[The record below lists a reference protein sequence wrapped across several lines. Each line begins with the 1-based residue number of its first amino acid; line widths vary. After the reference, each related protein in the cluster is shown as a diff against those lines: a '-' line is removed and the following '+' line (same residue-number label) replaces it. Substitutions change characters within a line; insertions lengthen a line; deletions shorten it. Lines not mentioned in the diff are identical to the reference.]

1 MSAADPRELQAVLG
15 GARAPATL
23 TREDR
28 VQLLARA
35 ARLLIASGTVEG
47 VFTGHGMLAWLQE
60 GGSLTRD
67 YWRTAGV
74 QGSTATESVLWRR
87 ALREERQG
95 VDAVGTIAPSPSKG
109 ERRK

>member
-1 MSAADPRELQAVLG
+1 MSASDPLELQALLG
-15 GARAPATL
+15 GARAPAGH

-35 ARLLIASGTVEG
+35 ARLLIESGTVEG
-47 VFTGHGMLAWLQE
+47 VFTGGGLLAWLQE

-87 ALREERQG
+87 ALREDGREAEPVR
-95 VDAVGTIAPSPSKG
+95 TIAPSTSKS